1 VAGLLAGNRPPGRL
15 HGACRT
21 ATGAYRPAQA
31 GAACARERMEF
42 RILGPLEVDGERGPT
57 GCFARFAVLAGGA
70 TIEAAEAITWRRHR
84 HA

>member
-1 VAGLLAGNRPPGRL
+1 
-15 HGACRT
+15 
-21 ATGAYRPAQA
+21 
-31 GAACARERMEF
+31 MEF